1 MVFNKFGCKQ
11 LNTSLFE
18 GLPSWLLSRED
29 LDPMKIRTNDS
40 GFLSYVSRYFKAV
53 FSIVAPLQFTNG
65 GPIIALQVE
74 NEYGNT
80 WNIDPDYLR
89 SLAQV

>member
-1 MVFNKFGCKQ
+1 M
-11 LNTSLFE
+11 
-18 GLPSWLLSRED
+18 PSWLLSRED
-29 LDPMKIRTNDS
+29 LDPLKIRTNDS
-40 GFLSYVSRYFKAV
+40 GFLRYASRYFEAV

-89 SLAQV
+89 SLTQV